1 MEANIMMTVRQ
12 IERLWQSKAY
22 RRLSGEL
29 LSARQ
34 EASFALE
41 GTDRPC
47 FVAAL
52 AIIRMD
58 ELNQAHH
65 PLAATLLRAVLTSQ
79 DRDGGWADP
88 ATTALCLRALLLNRG
103 NGAAID
109 AGMNY
114 LASLQK
120 EQGIWPA
127 GPIRRMPEDASASLF
142 ILYQLGENPRFRDAV
157 RFEAAIEWFA
167 CNASALSRENRS
179 LCEWASLRWRV
190 PRNRKVETG
199 LFVG

>member
-1 MEANIMMTVRQ
+1 MDGGSIMMTVRQ
-12 IERLWQSKAY
+12 IERLWQTKAY
-22 RRLSGEL
+22 RRLSEEL

-58 ELNQAHH
+58 ELNQPYH

-88 ATTALCLRALLLNRG
+88 ATTALCLRALLLNHG
-103 NGAAID
+103 NGAAIE

-114 LASLQK
+114 LA
-120 EQGIWPA
+120 
-127 GPIRRMPEDASASLF
+127 
-142 ILYQLGENPRFRDAV
+142 
-157 RFEAAIEWFA
+157 
-167 CNASALSRENRS
+167 
-179 LCEWASLRWRV
+179 
-190 PRNRKVETG
+190 
-199 LFVG
+199 